1 MLKTAKI
8 SVKKFVLSVFLYYC
22 VCSVMYFIVH
32 AAFMRIKLMMMM
44 MMISLLRWELFRGQ
58 KIQRF
63 IIGLVGQ
70 LVNFWQSSMS

>member
-44 MMISLLRWELFRGQ
+44 MMMISLLQGELFRGQ

-63 IIGLVGQ
+63 IIGLVG
-70 LVNFWQSSMS
+70 L